1 MSWAPPQRPVW
12 VERWIA
18 HGEAV
23 GGPANLVS
31 LDREELIS
39 VARRSTG
46 LVDFG
51 GDAWREHFE
60 IFLAAAETE
69 ARLHL
74 PGRTLLRTEILQ
86 TLRNRLQ
93 LADLWKREP
102 ALLDAE
108 VEAPVFIV
116 GSPRSGTSILHEL
129 MACDRAT
136 RTPAMWE
143 MQHPLAS
150 FEGRDCSESSDRVM
164 QFWHDL
170 QPEYETMHANS
181 GYLPNECIF
190 ITMHEFLS
198 DHWGGVHSVPSY
210 DAHLR
215 GTDQRPAY
223 RYHERFLKT
232 LQAHSESRRWLLKAP
247 SHLFQMRTLFDV
259 YPDARIIR
267 THRDPLKTLPSTI
280 SLMGTLKW
288 MRTSEVDVS
297 QAPTQLAFGYAYV
310 YQQEIEQRASG
321 VLPDERFIDVRFGDL
336 VRDPVTTLEEV
347 YQKLGWTFGVEART
361 RISDYAAKKPK
372 DARGAHR
379 YSLEEVGLDA
389 DEERKRF
396 RFYSDRYGV
405 TDPSQA
411 ED

>member
-1 MSWAPPQRPVW
+1 MSWTPPRRPVW
-12 VERWIA
+12 LERWIA

-23 GGPANLVS
+23 GGAANLVS
-31 LDREELIS
+31 LDSEEMID
-39 VARRSTG
+39 VARQSTG

-51 GDAWREHFE
+51 GDSWREHFDV
-60 IFLAAAETE
+60 FLAAAESE

-74 PGRTLLRTEILQ
+74 PGRTLLRAEVLQ

-93 LADLWKREP
+93 LADLWKRKP
-102 ALLDAE
+102 ALLDAD

-129 MACDRAT
+129 MACDPAS

-150 FEGRDCSESSDRVM
+150 HEGRDCSELSDQVT

-181 GYLPNECIF
+181 GHLPNECIF

-198 DHWGGVHSVPSY
+198 DHWGGVHCVPSY
-210 DAHLR
+210 DDHLR

-223 RYHERFLKT
+223 RYHKRFLKT
-232 LQAHSESRRWLLKAP
+232 LQVNGESRRWLLKAP

-267 THRDPLKTLPSTI
+267 THRDPLMTLPSAI
-280 SLMGTLKW
+280 SLMGTIRW
-288 MRTSEVDVS
+288 MRTSQVDMS
-297 QAPTQLAFGYAYV
+297 QIPTRLALGYAFIYR
-310 YQQEIEQRASG
+310 QEIEQRESG
-321 VLPDERFIDVRFGDL
+321 VLPDDRFIDVKFDDL
-336 VRDPVTTLEEV
+336 VHDPLLTLERV
-347 YQKLGWTFGVEART
+347 YQKLGWRFGDEARR
-361 RISDYAAKKPK
+361 RIADYAAKKPK
-372 DARGAHR
+372 DARGVHR
-379 YSLEEVGLDA
+379 YSLEEVGFDA
-389 DEERKRF
+389 NEERKRF
-396 RFYSDRYGV
+396 RFYSDRYGLS
-405 TDPSQA
+405 DPG
-411 ED
+411 

>member
-1 MSWAPPQRPVW
+1 MSWTPPRRPIW

-31 LDREELIS
+31 LEPAELLD

-46 LVDFG
+46 LEDFG
-51 GDAWREHFE
+51 GDAWRKHFAV
-60 IFLAAAETE
+60 FLAAAEAE
-69 ARLHL
+69 AGLHL

-93 LADLWKREP
+93 LADLWKRDP

-129 MACDRAT
+129 MACDRES
-136 RTPAMWE
+136 RTPALWE
-143 MQHPLAS
+143 MHHPLAS
-150 FEGRDCSESSDRVM
+150 FEGRDCSELSDRVT

-198 DHWGGVHSVPSY
+198 DHWGGVHNVPSY

-215 GTDQRPAY
+215 GSDQRPAY
-223 RYHERFLKT
+223 GYHKRFLKT
-232 LQAHSESRRWLLKAP
+232 LQTRSESRRWLLKAP
-247 SHLFQMRTLFDV
+247 SHLFQMPALFDV

-267 THRDPLKTLPSTI
+267 THRDPLRTLPSTI

-288 MRTSEVDVS
+288 MRTSEVDMS
-297 QAPTQLAFGYAYV
+297 QAPGLLASGFAYI
-310 YQQEIEQRASG
+310 YELEIEQRESG
-321 VLPDERFIDVRFGDL
+321 TLPGDRFIDVRFEDL
-336 VRDPVTTLEEV
+336 VRDPVTTLERV
-347 YQKLGWTFGVEART
+347 YEELGWTFGDETRT
-361 RISDYAAKKPK
+361 RVTDYAAKKPK
-372 DARGAHR
+372 DARGVHR
-379 YSLEEVGLDA
+379 YSLGEVGLDA

-396 RFYSDRYGV
+396 RFYCDRYGV
-405 TDPSQA
+405 GDPA
-411 ED
+411 